1 MVWAMPVD
9 WLKKSKTA
17 CRPIM
22 PSKLWH
28 VRAVVS
34 VVAANRS
41 TGAGWRCCANV
52 RRLSIR
58 RIAARRFARAMRIL
72 IFKLFMLTIW
82 ENRVDRVPTSCCIR
96 TTSAQG
102 IFGYLPREVQ
112 EIIAGRLHIPVSK
125 VYGVVTFYSFFTM
138 TPKGKYPISVCL
150 GTACYVRGAEKVLE
164 EFQRQL
170 EIKVGETTS
179 DGLFSLDCL
188 RCVGACGLAPVVTI
202 AGKVYGRLTP
212 EKVRDILSEYYLL
225 EQV

>member
-1 MVWAMPVD
+1 MDKMKIH
-9 WLKKSKTA
+9 LIQIK
-17 CRPIM
+17 INE
-22 PSKLWH
+22 LL
-28 VRAVVS
+28 AVCDEH
-34 VVAANRS
+34 NNDP
-41 TGAGWRCCANV
+41 GELIN
-52 RRLSIR
+52 
-58 RIAARRFARAMRIL
+58 IL
-72 IFKLFMLTIW
+72 HA
-82 ENRVDRVPTSCCIR
+82 
-96 TTSAQG
+96 AQG

-112 EIIAGRLHIPVSK
+112 EIIASRLHIPVSR
-125 VYGVVTFYSFFTM
+125 VYWRCYVLFVLYL

-150 GTACYVRGAEKVLE
+150 GTACYVRGAEKVLD

-170 EIKVGETTS
+170 EIKVGETTP